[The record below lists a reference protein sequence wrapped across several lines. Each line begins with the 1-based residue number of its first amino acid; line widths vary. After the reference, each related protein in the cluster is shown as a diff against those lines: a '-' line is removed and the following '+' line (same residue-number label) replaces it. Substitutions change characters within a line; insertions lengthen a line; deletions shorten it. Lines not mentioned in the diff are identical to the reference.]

1 MNENNSFAFSSPS
14 IRAHHN
20 LPYRIYDYTIN
31 RKHDRDRQPG
41 APSPDHLLYRRH
53 ECTPM
58 LIDRAGISIRGRGND
73 AGLNIFFDADRL
85 AEIAQ

>member
-1 MNENNSFAFSSPS
+1 
-14 IRAHHN
+14 
-20 LPYRIYDYTIN
+20 
-31 RKHDRDRQPG
+31 
-41 APSPDHLLYRRH
+41 
-53 ECTPM
+53 M